1 MTSNLVS
8 NLGSQTFN
16 TCQPWPPV
24 KSENGHIKF
33 SNSVKLG
40 DQILRPSKIL
50 TFTKVLLQ
58 NQPMCICFKITQSIS
73 AQNRPKYICF
83 KINESTYVC
92 CKIHQSTY
100 MFVKLH
106 FCSNPSE
113 TLLHLFRSSY
123 TCWNIFFC
131 KKCPHSWTLVHRWL
145 LFKVPLYI
153 IWKIGVNILD
163 LLANLVTTWC
173 QNTWSF
179 GKFGWCQNTWTL
191 ANWCQNTW
199 SFVKSVRKL
208 KDM

>member
-123 TCWNIFFC
+123 TCWNNFFVVKNALTLELWSTDDCFLKYHSTESEKLVSTYLIF
-131 KKCPHSWTLVHRWL
+131 WQ
-145 LFKVPLYI
+145 
-153 IWKIGVNILD
+153 IWWRLDVKILD
-163 LLANLVTTWC
+163 LLESLV
-173 QNTWSF
+173 S
-179 GKFGWCQNTWTL
+179 
-191 ANWCQNTW
+191 
-199 SFVKSVRKL
+199 VKIL
-208 KDM
+208 EL